1 MMNKKQSRHTLMAIT
16 YLFVGAEIIKLTI
29 KNKIDN

>member
-1 MMNKKQSRHTLMAIT
+1 MNKRQSKHTLLAIT

-29 KNKIDN
+29 KKI